1 MLCLEVFDCD
11 VCEVSIQKVD
21 IEKIKIIPLKYETP
35 EKKIKGNKR
44 KSENGGVTKPSRGLL
59 SAILNKQPENTEQE
73 WDHYHQ

>member
-1 MLCLEVFDCD
+1 MCVKFQYKK
-11 VCEVSIQKVD
+11 SILK
-21 IEKIKIIPLKYETP
+21 KIRIIPLKYETP